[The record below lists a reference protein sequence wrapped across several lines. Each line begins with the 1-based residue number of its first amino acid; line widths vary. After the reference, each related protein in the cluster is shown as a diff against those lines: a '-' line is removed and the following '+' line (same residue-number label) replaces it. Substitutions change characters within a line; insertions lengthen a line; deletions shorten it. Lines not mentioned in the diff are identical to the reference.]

1 MEQLICTAC
10 NRTFDVDPGIW
21 RCPCGS
27 PLDLRFEAHF
37 PLHKI
42 SERGPTLWRYREAIP
57 ISQDENILSMGEGFT
72 PLEEM
77 ELGGHRVFV
86 KMDFLFPTGSYKDR
100 GATVLISKVKEMGV
114 RRVVEDSSG
123 NAGCAVAAYCARG
136 GIECEIYVPESTSK
150 EKLAQ
155 IEAYGAVLNRIPG
168 SRERTAEI
176 TLEAASRTYY
186 ASHCWNPFFFHG
198 TKTFAY
204 EVWEQMNRKEPDTLV
219 LPVGHGTLFLGVY
232 LGFSELREA
241 GLIRRIPKLVGV
253 QSASCDP
260 LYQAFKGGKDEIPS
274 IEKGETVAEG
284 IAIAVPVRGRQ
295 ILKAV
300 YETEGEVLAVREEEI
315 YGAVK
320 EMGRKGYFIEPTSA
334 ATIAGLKRYLDRK
347 ERQETVVSTFT
358 GTGLKSSGKM
368 L

>member
-1 MEQLICTAC
+1 
-10 NRTFDVDPGIW
+10 
-21 RCPCGS
+21 
-27 PLDLRFEAHF
+27 
-37 PLHKI
+37 
-42 SERGPTLWRYREAIP
+42 
-57 ISQDENILSMGEGFT
+57 
-72 PLEEM
+72 
-77 ELGGHRVFV
+77 
-86 KMDFLFPTGSYKDR
+86 
-100 GATVLISKVKEMGV
+100 
-114 RRVVEDSSG
+114 
-123 NAGCAVAAYCARG
+123 
-136 GIECEIYVPESTSK
+136 
-150 EKLAQ
+150 
-155 IEAYGAVLNRIPG
+155 
-168 SRERTAEI
+168 
-176 TLEAASRTYY
+176 
-186 ASHCWNPFFFHG
+186 
-198 TKTFAY
+198 
-204 EVWEQMNRKEPDTLV
+204 MNRKEPDTLV

-253 QSASCDP
+253 QSASCAP
-260 LYQAFKGGKDEIPS
+260 LYQAFKEGKDEIPS

-315 YGAVK
+315 YGAMK